1 MIKNYDENNK
11 YGALLEVDIE
21 YPKELHILHRDLP
34 FLAERKVINKTSKL
48 ITSFENKKEYVI
60 HIDALK

>member
-1 MIKNYDENNK
+1 MIKNFDENNK

-34 FLAERKVINKTSKL
+34 FLTERKVINKTSKL
-48 ITSFENKKEYVI
+48 ITSFENKK
-60 HIDALK
+60 

>member
-34 FLAERKVINKTSKL
+34 CLAERKVINKTSKL
-48 ITSFENKKEYVI
+48 ITSFENKK
-60 HIDALK
+60 